1 MVARQKNQFVL
12 TLFREQQIPLL
23 KYLTARFR
31 DREDAAEIAQ
41 EAWLR
46 IHRLEHP
53 ESLDNPKAFLFQ
65 TASNLAVDRLRR
77 DLLAKKFLETE
88 AQDKAEPS
96 PSVERSV
103 TAQEALAQ
111 IERALVE
118 LPVKCQH
125 AFLLHRGR
133 DMSYP
138 EIARELGV
146 STSMVEKYMIQALK
160 HFRKRLAS
168 E

>member
-1 MVARQKNQFVL
+1 MARQNNEFVL
-12 TLFREQQIPLL
+12 SLFREHQISLL

-46 IHRLEHP
+46 IHRLKDP
-53 ESLDNPKAFLFQ
+53 QSLHNPKAFLFQ
-65 TASNLAVDRLRR
+65 TASNLAVDRLRKE
-77 DLLAKKFLETE
+77 LLAKKFLDVES
-88 AQDKAEPS
+88 AENGDVS
-96 PSVERSV
+96 PSVEQSV
-103 TAQEALAQ
+103 TAQEALQQ
-111 IERALVE
+111 IAIALDQ

-138 EIARELGV
+138 EIAKELGV
-146 STSMVEKYMIQALK
+146 STSMVEKYIIQALK
-160 HFRKRLAS
+160 HFRKSLNRR
-168 E
+168 